1 MYHNSN
7 KNLEISSHKED
18 LRVESRKVLSIT
30 ERILNR
36 AKVSGLG
43 HRFPPPPPT
52 SPVSPSSYL
61 SLPRLN
67 RLGHR
72 HRSYLTVL
80 KSFQTYLN
88 SNLNFSRR
96 EIRRVLREEVVVEF
110 SVFLFCFIF

>member
-43 HRFPPPPPT
+43 YRFPPPPPT
-52 SPVSPSSYL
+52 SPVFSIFISFSSSPEPPRPPSPELSNSSEEFPDIFKL
-61 SLPRLN
+61 ESE
-67 RLGHR
+67 
-72 HRSYLTVL
+72 
-80 KSFQTYLN
+80 F
-88 SNLNFSRR
+88 FSKRD
-96 EIRRVLREEVVVEF
+96 
-110 SVFLFCFIF
+110 